1 MTSPIS
7 RLTLERQQVWIYLVA
22 IVAGLILGSFE
33 PELGMVF
40 KALLWPVLG
49 VLLYTNFVQVPL
61 QHLFDAFRDHRFI
74 AAVLTGN
81 FVLLPLLAWD
91 LVQVLPPGPA
101 LRLGVLLVLLV
112 PCTDWFITFSQ
123 LGGGKVGGGRVLCC
137 CVPQKNG
144 ADNPGRPQYRRAC
157 SRHTPRLSESA
168 RCELAERETV
178 DEFLVRKPVI
188 LVDHLLLNK
197 RNHG

>member
-123 LGGGKVGGGRVLCC
+123 LGGGKVGGRAS
-137 CVPQKNG
+137 CVVAFHKKMAQTIQG
-144 ADNPGRPQYRRAC
+144 ARNTGELVADIRRDHQNRPGVNWP
-157 SRHTPRLSESA
+157 SA
-168 RCELAERETV
+168 RPSMNSRCV
-178 DEFLVRKPVI
+178 SQ
-188 LVDHLLLNK
+188 
-197 RNHG
+197 